1 MEFTLTCMVKSDD
14 VRGRR
19 EVSVKTRARWSMVLG
34 EGTLSVLDPV
44 DDLVYKHGAQFVGE
58 HSLTAVD
65 GDLRWWRK
73 GWTMR
78 WLQAPNDFYA
88 ATGTMR
94 LSAQGRAHGVAQAST
109 LDGGV
114 GPALYR
120 HRRGFL
126 VESFAVVEGIYNL
139 V

>member
-1 MEFTLTCMVKSDD
+1 MFPPLSCMVKSDD
-14 VRGRR
+14 VRGLR

-65 GDLRWWRK
+65 GDPRWWRK

-94 LSAQGRAHGVAQAST
+94 LSAHKAEHMKLHKHPRWMEVWGRPRIDT
-109 LDGGV
+109 
-114 GPALYR
+114 
-120 HRRGFL
+120 
-126 VESFAVVEGIYNL
+126 
-139 V
+139 

>member
-1 MEFTLTCMVKSDD
+1 MQFTLTCMVKSDD
-14 VRGRR
+14 VRGLR

-65 GDLRWWRK
+65 GDPRGVAQRMDDAPAAGPQRLLRRH
-73 GWTMR
+73 R
-78 WLQAPNDFYA
+78 HDA
-88 ATGTMR
+88 AQR
-94 LSAQGRAHGVAQAST
+94 AQGRAHEVAQAST

-114 GPALYR
+114 GPAPYR
-120 HRRGFL
+120 H
-126 VESFAVVEGIYNL
+126 VEG

>member
-65 GDLRWWRK
+65 GDPRWWRK

-94 LSAQGRAHGVAQAST
+94 LSAHKAEHMKLHKHPRWIEVWGRPRIDT
-109 LDGGV
+109 
-114 GPALYR
+114 
-120 HRRGFL
+120 
-126 VESFAVVEGIYNL
+126 
-139 V
+139 